1 MITVII
7 PLHHCRTKVLV
18 LYTLH
23 KSGTLYTEA
32 PVEARHTDPRYETPS
47 QDQCSPTTGVP
58 GPWYSKQEV
67 VVPAKITVKLV
78 LKYNTIVLIIVSV
91 HLIKLWFIKM
101 LPYRYNLYIYCSI

>member
-7 PLHHCRTKVLV
+7 PLHHCHTKVLV

-32 PVEARHTDPRYETPS
+32 PVEGRLLTHDMKHPHRTKAQLLLGS
-47 QDQCSPTTGVP
+47 P
-58 GPWYSKQEV
+58 GPGYSKQEV

-78 LKYNTIVLIIVSV
+78 LKYNAIVLISVSV

-101 LPYRYNLYIYCSI
+101 LP